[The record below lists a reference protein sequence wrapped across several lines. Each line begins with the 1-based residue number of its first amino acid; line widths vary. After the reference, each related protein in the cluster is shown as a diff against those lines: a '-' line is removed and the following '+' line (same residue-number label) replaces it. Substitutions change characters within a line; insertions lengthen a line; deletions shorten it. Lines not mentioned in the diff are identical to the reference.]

1 MSKVTIVD
9 LNPNDKEQVRNYM
22 TKGERGYSAYELYVQ
37 NGGTLTEE
45 EWLDAFLNAD
55 NYYNKSEV
63 KGLVIDDLTSTV
75 TDQPLSANQGKA
87 LKDLVDTKA
96 NSNDIYNK
104 TDSDAKYALKGDFAI
119 LTGSV
124 ANTELTLGGKQ
135 LDYPTGFSQS
145 NCVVIG
151 AMKKNHT
158 LTVWNSY
165 YSEYDS
171 EASRNT
177 VGIMV
182 QMFSDKIKL
191 VTPTDYVNER
201 TSSSEANGYDYRVVL
216 MKIS

>member
-75 TDQPLSANQGKA
+75 TDQPLSANQGKV
-87 LKDLVDTKA
+87 LKGLVDNVYT
-96 NSNDIYNK
+96 
-104 TDSDAKYALKGDFAI
+104 KGDFAVVSF
-119 LTGSV
+119 SV
-124 ANTELTLGGKQ
+124 FNNGDDTSKQVTLN
-135 LDYPTGFSQS
+135 YPTGFTKD
-145 NCVVIG
+145 NCVVLSVMMRNASLESEPWG
-151 AMKKNHT
+151 NGCVMT
-158 LTVWNSY
+158 LNSTITGEILNSITLNEANITVYARNVY
-165 YSEYDS
+165 ARAYSEATTPQIQ
-171 EASRNT
+171 EITLPPQIN
-177 VGIMV
+177 G
-182 QMFSDKIKL
+182 KL
-191 VTPTDYVNER
+191 
-201 TSSSEANGYDYRVVL
+201 VL